1 MLMPQANARQF
12 CYVLEISRRVSR
24 PASDR
29 RHCKGVNN
37 ILNPQLNDSISTL
50 RLGNAEFTLF
60 DNLGEKIGVKYPI
73 PPLEMFAIPWSES
86 WASRFLRHS
95 ENGTVNRILNES
107 GLILTPS
114 SGERF
119 DLHIAAFDQFLRRVN
134 SSVGYISVS
143 LYLYL
148 FFF

>member
-1 MLMPQANARQF
+1 MTR
-12 CYVLEISRRVSR
+12 
-24 PASDR
+24 
-29 RHCKGVNN
+29 
-37 ILNPQLNDSISTL
+37 DSIST
-50 RLGNAEFTLF
+50 RRHGHAEFSLF

-73 PPLEMFAIPWSES
+73 PPPEMFAIPWSES

-134 SSVGYISVS
+134 SSVAYISVS
-143 LYLYL
+143 ISIS
-148 FFF
+148 FFFSKLHVFSASRSRCGRLGNS